1 MSKDKPIYYF
11 GIQTQ
16 ITKRCIS
23 RRNSGGSTSISTD
36 SEGESDGSLEQWRPP
51 SAHIDLMRKLQVQL
65 LSQPPISW
73 NPNAEDVKSQV
84 SCDSYISEES
94 ENSFAGIKD
103 LLEQDICS
111 VIRSG
116 KGTVRGVRNRVRA
129 GIATFLQD
137 PLTKGTLE
145 RENGRLVLYITSMGI
160 IRETFTQCLKVRRIL
175 KTLLVKFEER
185 DVYLSIEH
193 QEEVK
198 RRLGG
203 DKVAVPQLFLDGRH
217 LGNAETV
224 DRLNE
229 TGELRRILKMH
240 RRSSP
245 CRVCQKCGDYRF
257 VPCSA
262 CHGSKKSGLRPQFN
276 DLMVSLRCMV
286 CDESGLVHC
295 DKCEG
300 EPR

>member
-1 MSKDKPIYYF
+1 
-11 GIQTQ
+11 
-16 ITKRCIS
+16 
-23 RRNSGGSTSISTD
+23 
-36 SEGESDGSLEQWRPP
+36 
-51 SAHIDLMRKLQVQL
+51 
-65 LSQPPISW
+65 
-73 NPNAEDVKSQV
+73 
-84 SCDSYISEES
+84 
-94 ENSFAGIKD
+94 
-103 LLEQDICS
+103 
-111 VIRSG
+111 
-116 KGTVRGVRNRVRA
+116 
-129 GIATFLQD
+129 
-137 PLTKGTLE
+137 GTLE

-240 RRSSP
+240 RKFMP
-245 CRVCQKCGDYRF
+245 KKK
-257 VPCSA
+257 VP
-262 CHGSKKSGLRPQFN
+262 G
-276 DLMVSLRCMV
+276 
-286 CDESGLVHC
+286 
-295 DKCEG
+295 
-300 EPR
+300 